1 MEPSQESF
9 SGLYQR
15 ANDNLNK
22 WFMPQFSEDLASTA
36 KSPTASIG
44 SVRGALGQIPYN
56 CALRDCCDYALT
68 NGQRHLGAL
77 ARAMDS
83 SAGDAIRDRIQ
94 HQQKLILIDLGSG
107 PGLSWLL
114 FAEAQLGQ
122 TRPFELAVVNIDHSP
137 NMHVIARK
145 VSDIATS
152 SHPHMQDID
161 FRFTTDSKFID
172 SFASSELST
181 DTAIVLILNHIL
193 HQKSETKE
201 TVPNFVSQAL
211 EEISRLAKRS
221 GTSNI
226 VGISIEPANLNIG
239 FGQRGLIHEIQKYQ
253 GSIIAEARISGD
265 RAGKS
270 VTAFRF

>member
-1 MEPSQESF
+1 MEHLPESI

-15 ANDNLNK
+15 ANSRLGE
-22 WFMPQFSEDLASTA
+22 WFIPRYSEVLTITS
-36 KSPTASIG
+36 KSPKASIG
-44 SVRGALGQIPYN
+44 FVRGALGQVPYN
-56 CALRDCCDYALT
+56 CSLRDCCDYALT

-77 ARAMDS
+77 ARALDS
-83 SAGDAIRDRIQ
+83 SAGDALRDRVQ
-94 HQQKLILIDLGSG
+94 HKQNLILIDLGSG

-114 FAEAQLGQ
+114 FAEAQFGQ
-122 TRPFELAVVNIDHSP
+122 TNPIDMSVVNIDHSP

-145 VSDIATS
+145 ASDLATS
-152 SHPHMQDID
+152 IHPHLQDIS
-161 FRFTTDSKFID
+161 FRFTRDIKFID

-181 DTAIVLILNHIL
+181 DTVIVLILNHIL

-201 TVPNFVSQAL
+201 PVPVFVSQAL
-211 EEISRLAKRS
+211 EAISRLAKRS
-221 GTSNI
+221 GSSEI

-239 FGQRGLIHEIQKYQ
+239 FGKRGLVQEIQKHQ

-270 VTAFRF
+270 VAAFKF